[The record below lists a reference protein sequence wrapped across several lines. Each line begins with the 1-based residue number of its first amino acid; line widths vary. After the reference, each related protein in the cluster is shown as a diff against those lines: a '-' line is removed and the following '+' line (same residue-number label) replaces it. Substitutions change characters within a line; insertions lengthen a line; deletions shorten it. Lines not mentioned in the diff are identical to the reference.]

1 MENTLIFLLLMIGLA
16 FIVFGILVL
25 FLPEVREKRK

>member
-25 FLPEVREKRK
+25 FLPEVKEKRK